1 MKKLLFLLLFVPLF
15 GFSQCV
21 GTQSAVLSPAPTGGG
36 YSPGTVVTMTFTMNG
51 WNGTQFGSNWL
62 EGFSLNLGSG
72 WVSLNPVLEP
82 SNCSQN
88 GTWLW
93 VQSSTSA
100 SIGLVEGPG
109 YFYEGNLGGPT
120 DGEPGNDWGD
130 FGTICDWVFTVELV
144 VTDQC
149 DPLSLLIEVETF
161 ADGTMGS
168 WGTQSCFDAPYVVF
182 NGVVDGSNVVTPP
195 ISFSNDTLCVFT
207 SEDYFVIPALGSTY
221 DWELTGGGMI
231 TVDGQPFTEVLW
243 GNTVGTYTLSV
254 TETNS
259 QGCIG
264 EPVSL
269 DITLVDPTIVFDSS
283 YYLCPSETVLLNA
296 QPPNGT
302 WDSPYVTGNLFEPI
316 FPGVFYPQYSV
327 SQYNCTIT
335 DSIDV
340 HVRGNFPPFP
350 ITHDGLL
357 IDLCSEFGSHYYTV
371 EDSVGVT
378 YYWSVDGVQQ
388 LDNSNQI
395 SLFWPDST
403 TVHTISVFGVDDR
416 GCLSDDY
423 SINVETTSCYR
434 IYVPNS
440 FTPNGDGLN
449 DVFSFKGFNIY
460 DAEMEIYNR
469 WGAVVCRL
477 TSPNQVWTGGYFNS
491 GYYCEIGVYSWRI
504 HYRDDKGVGHVQ
516 TGHVSLIK

>member
-1 MKKLLFLLLFVPLF
+1 MKKLLFLLLLVPSFV
-15 GFSQCV
+15 FSQCV
-21 GTQSAVLSPAPTGGG
+21 GIQSAVLSPVPVGGG

-51 WNGTQFGSNWL
+51 WNGTQFGSNWV
-62 EGFSLNLGSG
+62 EGFSLNLGNG
-72 WVSLNPVLEP
+72 WVSYSPVSDP
-82 SNCSQN
+82 GNCSLN

-93 VQSSTSA
+93 VESVTSCST
-100 SIGLVEGPG
+100 GLIEGPG
-109 YFYEGNLGGPT
+109 YFYEGPQGPI
-120 DGEPGNDWGD
+120 DGNTGNDWGD
-130 FGTICDWVFTVELV
+130 FGTICDWTFSVNLV

-149 DPLSLLIEVETF
+149 DPLSLLIEVSTF

-168 WGTQSCFDAPYVVF
+168 WGTESCFDAPYVVF
-182 NGVVDGSNVVTPP
+182 NGVVDGNNVVTPP
-195 ISFSNDTLCVFT
+195 ISFSNDTLCVST
-207 SEDYFVIPALGSTY
+207 SDDYFVIPTLGSTY
-221 DWELTGGGMI
+221 DWELTGGGVT

-243 GNTVGTYTLSV
+243 GDIVGTYTLSV

-264 EPVSL
+264 DPVSV
-269 DITLVDPTIVFDSS
+269 DITLADPTIVFDSS

-302 WDSPYVTGNLFEPI
+302 WDSPYVTGNLFEPLGS
-316 FPGVFYPQYSV
+316 GVFYPQYTV

-340 HVRGNFPPFP
+340 NVRGYFPPFP
-350 ITHDGLL
+350 ITNDGLL
-357 IDLCSEFGSHYYTV
+357 IDLCTDFSNHYYTV

-378 YYWSVDGVQQ
+378 YYWSVDGITQS
-388 LDNSNQI
+388 DNSNQI

-403 TVHTISVFGVDDR
+403 TIHTISVFGVDDR

-423 SINVETTSCYR
+423 SINIETTSCYR

-449 DVFSFKGFNIY
+449 DVFSIKGFNIY
-460 DAEMEIYNR
+460 EPEMEIYNR

-477 TSPNQVWTGGYFNS
+477 TSLNQVWTGGYFNS
-491 GYYCEIGVYSWRI
+491 GYYCETGVYSWKI
-504 HYRDDKGVGHVQ
+504 YYRDDKGVGHIQ
-516 TGHVSLIK
+516 NGHVTLIR